1 MNRTYQPFIIEKAE
15 EILETLK
22 DDIKP
27 SEHMKDRLCM
37 ILTDKFI
44 AGTLSAEDDVRTV
57 FESEEE
63 LLKFVNECYT
73 YENLVSL
80 MEQGLVGVYEDE
92 NDEKLFFLTEKG
104 KLFMDALKK
113 SKHR

>member
-1 MNRTYQPFIIEKAE
+1 MNKTYQPFIIVKAE
-15 EILETLK
+15 EILDILK

-27 SEHMKDRLCM
+27 SEHMKERLCM
-37 ILTDKFI
+37 ILTEKFI
-44 AGTLSAEDDVRTV
+44 NGKLSADDDVRTV

-73 YENLVSL
+73 YENLESL
-80 MEQGLVGVYEDE
+80 MEQGLVGMYEDE